1 MISKNRICDITKSW
15 RFYGITIFFLY
26 ITKSIFLHKKIRFI
40 FWYHKIDF
48 VIPKID
54 LLILNLILWYHKV
67 EVLLCIQVSFRILS
81 ITTFNCQKPKAQA

>member
-15 RFYGITIFFLY
+15 RFFWYPNFFFFFY
-26 ITKSIFLHKKIRFI
+26 HKIDFIYKKKNRFI

-48 VIPKID
+48 VISKID

-67 EVLLCIQVSFRILS
+67 GVLLCIQVSFRIY
-81 ITTFNCQKPKAQA
+81 Q